1 MICAYILEGTVWLLC
16 WEQAAGDKEKQGHH
30 LGGYCSNQG
39 RAMMTRREYH
49 ESRGK
54 WWNFW
59 YILKTAPARPTDRL
73 DVGCERREKL
83 NMTQDFPPE

>member
-39 RAMMTRREYH
+39 RAMMTQGGSITKVE
-49 ESRGK
+49 ENGGISGI
-54 WWNFW
+54 F
-59 YILKTAPARPTDRL
+59 
-73 DVGCERREKL
+73 
-83 NMTQDFPPE
+83 